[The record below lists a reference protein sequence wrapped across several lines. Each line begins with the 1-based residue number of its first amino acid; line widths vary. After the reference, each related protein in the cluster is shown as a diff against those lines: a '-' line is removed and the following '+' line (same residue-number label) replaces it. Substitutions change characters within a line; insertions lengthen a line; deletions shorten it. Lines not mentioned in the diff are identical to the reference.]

1 MRVVWVKDGNIGHEK
16 QVKVLLD
23 KLSETTDLSV
33 IEKTHRHSFLNTI
46 NNLINYITFGISSMF
61 LSQAQLSNDHLKEA
75 HQHVA
80 QFLQMFHL
88 IPNEQLSYYF
98 I

>member
-23 KLSETTDLSV
+23 KLSETTDISV
-33 IEKTHRHSFLNTI
+33 IEKTHRHTLLNKI

-61 LSQAQLSNDHLKEA
+61 LSQAQLSNDHLYIK
-75 HQHVA
+75 
-80 QFLQMFHL
+80 HL
-88 IPNEQLSYYF
+88 SLIH